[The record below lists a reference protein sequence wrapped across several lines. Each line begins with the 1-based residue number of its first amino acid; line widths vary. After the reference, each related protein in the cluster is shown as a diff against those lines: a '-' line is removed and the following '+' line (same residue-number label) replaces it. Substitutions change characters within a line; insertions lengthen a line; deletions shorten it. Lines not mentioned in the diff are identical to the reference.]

1 MTYNFSRQAMDHII
15 GEAGQINGQI
25 KTLLNNLEQDI
36 ARSLAHWTGEAQQA
50 YRVEQNN
57 WHQASE
63 NMPSALAD
71 ATTTL
76 EDIADRYG
84 KAEQNGANRFG
95 G

>member
-1 MTYNFSRQAMDHII
+1 MSYNFSRQAMDQII
-15 GEAGQINGQI
+15 GEAGRINGQI
-25 KTLLNNLEQDI
+25 KSLLNSLEQDLG
-36 ARSLAHWTGEAQQA
+36 RSLAHWTGEAQQA

-57 WHQASE
+57 WRQASE

-76 EDIADRYG
+76 EEIADRYG
-84 KAEQNGANRFG
+84 NAEKSGASRFG